1 MLTFSR
7 LVFNAALVGAISAFS
22 ASALGAEVVK
32 FQASGPSMSATF
44 IRINSIVCADGTES
58 VREESIFISAA
69 QFRDKVDGEQVR
81 TEAAFATIFALDGC
95 TGAFSVGSGDFSGFD
110 YSQASVQRARFS
122 GSTEVLD
129 FATGESMG
137 VLVADFVL
145 EGVGPVKSG
154 VDHVT
159 TTELGNYRMIE
170 VIQGKARDSALTGV
184 VTLDGE
190 DVAPFFVSPI
200 NSLTS
205 GHYIATIVTF

>member
-1 MLTFSR
+1 MFS
-7 LVFNAALVGAISAFS
+7 AALVTALTVFS
-22 ASALGAEVVK
+22 SSALGAEVMK
-32 FQASGPSMSATF
+32 FQSSGPSMSANF
-44 IRINSIVCADGTES
+44 VRITPIVCTDGTES

-69 QFRDKVDGEQVR
+69 QFRDKVDGEQLR
-81 TEAAFATIFALDGC
+81 TEAAFATIFVLDGC
-95 TGAFSVGSGDFSGFD
+95 TGAFSVGSGDFTDFD

-122 GSTEVLD
+122 GSTEVFD

-145 EGVGPVKSG
+145 EGVGPVTSG
-154 VDHVT
+154 VDHIK

-170 VIQGKARDSALTGV
+170 VIQGQARDSALTGT

-190 DVAPFFVSPI
+190 DLAPFFVSPI

-205 GHYIATIVTF
+205 GHYIATVVTF